1 MKQELYACLTLMAMI
16 RLFANHG
23 EDHVNG
29 GGGGAAERRQ
39 AADADAFQART
50 CGGGGHHREPATA
63 AGIRPPGNRGSYGRR
78 DRPVSATAPSGPV
91 L

>member
-1 MKQELYACLTLMAMI
+1 MT

-29 GGGGAAERRQ
+29 GLPNDGKPLMQTNVKHGLAAVAANMAANIESLLLQQ
-39 AADADAFQART
+39 ASA
-50 CGGGGHHREPATA
+50 
-63 AGIRPPGNRGSYGRR
+63 PPGNRGSYGQR